1 MHSKHHI
8 ADLIVMLGHIDEK
21 VRDTAKAELVAIG
34 RPVVPQLIDVLTQ
47 ECWYMSAYD
56 GPEAYTHID
65 GLAIPLYMEQMT
77 NLASEILADIGEST
91 VPELTAE
98 LTRAERE
105 FSEWFYKYLRPE
117 QTDHLIT
124 MLTYVK
130 KGE

>member
-8 ADLIVMLGHIDEK
+8 ADLIVLLGHIDEN
-21 VRDTAKAELVAIG
+21 VRDAAKSELIAIG
-34 RPVVPQLIDVLTQ
+34 SPAVPQLIDVLTQ
-47 ECWYMSAYD
+47 ECWYVSGYGA
-56 GPEAYTHID
+56 EFYTHIEES
-65 GLAIPLYMEQMT
+65 AIPVYMEQMA
-77 NLASEILADIGEST
+77 NQASEILAEIGEST

-117 QTDHLIT
+117 QTDRLIT
-124 MLTYVK
+124 MLAYVK

>member
-8 ADLIVMLGHIDEK
+8 ADLIVMLGHMDEN
-21 VRDTAKAELVAIG
+21 VRDTAKAELIAIG
-34 RPVVPQLIDVLTQ
+34 GPAVPQLIDVLTQ
-47 ECWYMSAYD
+47 ECWYVSGYGA
-56 GPEAYTHID
+56 EFYTHIEES
-65 GLAIPLYMEQMT
+65 AIPVYMEQMA
-77 NLASEILADIGEST
+77 NQASEILAAIGEST

-117 QTDHLIT
+117 QTDRLIT
-124 MLTYVK
+124 MLAYVK

>member
-8 ADLIVMLGHIDEK
+8 ADLIVMLGHMDENI
-21 VRDTAKAELVAIG
+21 RDAAKAELIAIG
-34 RPVVPQLIDVLTQ
+34 GPAVPQLIDVLTQ
-47 ECWYMSAYD
+47 ECWYVSGYGA
-56 GPEAYTHID
+56 EFYTHIEES
-65 GLAIPLYMEQMT
+65 AIPVYMEQMA
-77 NLASEILADIGEST
+77 NQASEILAAIGEST

-117 QTDHLIT
+117 QTDRLIT
-124 MLTYVK
+124 MLAYVK

>member
-8 ADLIVMLGHIDEK
+8 ADLIVMLGHMNEN
-21 VRDTAKAELVAIG
+21 VRDAAKTELISIGGPAI
-34 RPVVPQLIDVLTQ
+34 PQLIDVLTQ
-47 ECWYMSAYD
+47 ECWYVSGYGA
-56 GPEAYTHID
+56 EFYTHVEES
-65 GLAIPLYMEQMT
+65 AIPVYMEQMA
-77 NLASEILADIGEST
+77 NLASEILAEIGEST

-117 QTDHLIT
+117 QTDRLIT
-124 MLTYVK
+124 MLAYVK

>member
-8 ADLIVMLGHIDEK
+8 ADLIVTLGHIDES
-21 VRDTAKAELVAIG
+21 VRNAAKAELVAIG
-34 RPVVPQLIDVLTQ
+34 RPAVPQLIDVLTQ
-47 ECWYMSAYD
+47 ECWYISGYGA
-56 GPEAYTHID
+56 EFYTHIEES
-65 GLAIPLYMEQMT
+65 AIPVYMEQMA
-77 NLASEILADIGEST
+77 NQASEILAEIGEST

-117 QTDHLIT
+117 QTDRLIT
-124 MLTYVK
+124 MLAYVK